1 MSAPTRPSTRLTPPG
16 GRQAPSGRLADP
28 RAASPGRR
36 QPVALRAVDATT
48 LGWIALV
55 EGIAL
60 ASCPFW
66 LPQPGAVALG
76 FALILAFGLALVLS
90 RWWIRGVAGAWV
102 VPTAPHARDEA
113 TVSARLWA
121 TPGAPPVTLFACDP
135 ATGAWDSVAK
145 LKPLGAEPV
154 RALWSVRFPRRGRH
168 ELPPLRIRAELPFGL
183 IRAARAVSPA
193 QEVLVLPALGS
204 MSKPLKA
211 RLRSWLETHAS
222 AQDAGDDE
230 LARLREYR
238 PGDPPKRV
246 QWRSSARAGRL
257 LVAERHALGCRRLHL
272 VLDTQVVG
280 SGAGQRGLE
289 KLIVAAATL
298 IDELLRGSWS
308 LTLSLLPGSLP
319 TGADTPGV
327 DDAPATGGIHLDGG
341 RERLMEALALV
352 QPGQGD
358 VHGLIPRGKPALVL
372 SLRPIDL
379 SDLAPRPLLITSDEV
394 EDLVAMPQGVL
405 R

>member
-1 MSAPTRPSTRLTPPG
+1 MASPAQPSARTPT
-16 GRQAPSGRLADP
+16 GRLADP

-36 QPVALRAVDATT
+36 PPAALRVLEPTT

-55 EGIAL
+55 EGAAL
-60 ASCPFW
+60 ASCPLW
-66 LPQPGAVALG
+66 LPQPGAVVLG
-76 FALILAFGLALVLS
+76 FALVFAVGLAAVLS

-102 VPTAPHARDEA
+102 VPASPHARDEA

-121 TPGAPPVTLFACDP
+121 RPGAPPVTLFACDP
-135 ATGAWDSVAK
+135 TTGAWDSVAK
-145 LKPLGAEPV
+145 LKPLGADPV

-168 ELPPLRIRAELPFGL
+168 ELPPLRIRADLPFGL
-183 IRAARAVSPA
+183 IRAVRAVSPP
-193 QEVLVLPALGS
+193 QEVLVLPALGT

-230 LARLREYR
+230 LARLRDYR

-272 VLDTQVVG
+272 VLDTQIVG
-280 SGAGQRGLE
+280 SGSGQRGLE

-298 IDELLRGSWS
+298 IDELLRGAWS

-319 TGADTPGV
+319 TGPDGIAADAGAASV
-327 DDAPATGGIHLDGG
+327 HIDGG

-358 VHGLIPRGKPALVL
+358 VHGLIPRGKPSLIL

-379 SDLAPRPLLITSDEV
+379 SDLTPRPLLITSDEV